1 MLWVAQ
7 VVHTVS
13 ADLHLCA
20 GFLYALPHPGRHA
33 PRVRLSTLLSEV
45 GTRVRLF
52 LLFGMVT
59 HYALDVL
66 FTEVS
71 GRLPYLVSW
80 ETWQLVRSEL
90 GWR

>member
-1 MLWVAQ
+1 
-7 VVHTVS
+7 
-13 ADLHLCA
+13 
-20 GFLYALPHPGRHA
+20 
-33 PRVRLSTLLSEV
+33 
-45 GTRVRLF
+45 
-52 LLFGMVT
+52 LFGMVT

-80 ETWQLVRSEL
+80 DTWQLVRSEL